1 MKKRI
6 LFITTR
12 SPYSGRYSGDVIRSL
27 KIIKLLKKKYL
38 LDVVCLK
45 ESEKKINESNV
56 VSFSSPNFLRKM
68 IFCFFSLIQLKPLQF
83 GLFFSKE
90 MKLYIDNC
98 ANNYDY
104 LFFHTIR
111 SSQYLPNNF
120 HNRII
125 MEMGDLYSDNYFQ
138 TFKNLNFLNPLKY
151 IYYLE
156 GLLVKRIETKIFDE
170 YDRITLFAKSEV
182 QKIDKR
188 FKEKIFQINESVEK
202 VDNKFSFSKKNNSV
216 LFIGNLNYLPNFL
229 ACKDF
234 IKNILPKLK
243 KVIPDIKFTIIGN
256 INKINK
262 LFISGKTNVEIL
274 GPKKNINLFVKN
286 ALCGLANLKVATGVQ
301 GKVLTYMSNGLPVIC
316 SKKVSENFGNN
327 VIIFKDNQEL
337 IQTIIDLK
345 NNRSKSVSFS
355 KKSIK
360 FSKKLNWKKVGLKY
374 FSLLNF

>member
-1 MKKRI
+1 
-6 LFITTR
+6 
-12 SPYSGRYSGDVIRSL
+12 
-27 KIIKLLKKKYL
+27 
-38 LDVVCLK
+38 
-45 ESEKKINESNV
+45 
-56 VSFSSPNFLRKM
+56 
-68 IFCFFSLIQLKPLQF
+68 
-83 GLFFSKE
+83 
-90 MKLYIDNC
+90 MKLYIENC

-156 GLLVKRIETKIFDE
+156 GLLVKRIEIKIFDE

-182 QKIDKR
+182 QKINKR

-202 VDNKFSFSKKNNSV
+202 VDNKFSFSKKNNRI

-229 ACKDF
+229 ACRDF

-262 LFISGKTNVEIL
+262 LFISRKANVEIL
-274 GPKKNINLFVKN
+274 GPKKNLNSFIKD
-286 ALCGLANLKVATGVQ
+286 ALCGLANLKIATGVQ

-316 SKKVSENFGNN
+316 
-327 VIIFKDNQEL
+327 
-337 IQTIIDLK
+337 
-345 NNRSKSVSFS
+345 
-355 KKSIK
+355 
-360 FSKKLNWKKVGLKY
+360 
-374 FSLLNF
+374 